1 MAKNRGKKAFQE
13 EFSVNEGSFAVSLG
27 ELLGKK
33 TEDNTVKNI
42 VKKSLSEKE
51 NNRIQA
57 GQLQHYSL
65 QRQTAG
71 RGGKT
76 VTLVVFP
83 KNCTVNLEM
92 LAKEMRKALGCG
104 AHVEENSVVL
114 QGDIAGRAEKWLE
127 KREALSNKL

>member
-1 MAKNRGKKAFQE
+1 MKKNTGKKTLPE
-13 EFSVNEGSFAVSLG
+13 EVSVNGGSFGLSLG

-33 TEDNTVKNI
+33 TENKTE
-42 VKKSLSEKE
+42 KSAEKSAPEKE
-51 NNRIQA
+51 NSGISEK
-57 GQLQHYSL
+57 QLRRYSL

-83 KNCTVNLEM
+83 KDCAADLEL
-92 LAKEMRKALGCG
+92 LAKKMRKALGCG

-114 QGDIAGRAEKWLE
+114 QGDIADRAKKWLE
-127 KREALSNKL
+127 KL